1 MGSIFYDHKARRA
14 FETETRRNPTTGAPE
29 RYCTKE
35 IPYDGDSPIGA
46 PTSPSKPF
54 EPLTQEQASRL
65 RQDVQTFLSGADDS
79 PLGPTDRDELAR
91 RLAWQREHG
100 K

>member
-29 RYCTKE
+29 RFCTKE
-35 IPYDGDSPIGA
+35 IAYDGESPIGMA
-46 PTSPSKPF
+46 VSQSKPF
-54 EPLTQEQASRL
+54 EPLTQEQASHL
-65 RQDVQTFLSGADDS
+65 RADVQLFLSGADDS
-79 PLGPTDRDELAR
+79 PLGPRDRDELAR
-91 RLAWQREHG
+91 WVAWQREHG